1 MPELG
6 NSFQVGRGP
15 TSEDLGLIWMKTH
28 AGEATHRILGK
39 ADVPQ
44 MQALVSDFLGS
55 NLNFKGDLEQIPQL
69 PGIIFIIS
77 KTGTIESML

>member
-1 MPELG
+1 MLVE
-6 NSFQVGRGP
+6 
-15 TSEDLGLIWMKTH
+15 K
-28 AGEATHRILGK
+28 AGEATQRILWK
-39 ADVPQ
+39 ADIPQ

-77 KTGTIESML
+77 KTGRIESVL